1 MRFWNYATGTP
12 WAMTEP
18 SLDTVLTIA
27 KREQD
32 SIEAI
37 TERLGRPLEHSH
49 QITMY
54 GQTAVLPVTGPLFRY
69 ANLFTAIS
77 GATSYEVLASELGQ
91 ALDNPA
97 VQSIILDIDSP
108 GGEVNGCAELANLIY
123 QSRERK
129 PIIAYCSG
137 DAASGAYWIA
147 SSCERIVISETASLG
162 SIGVVG
168 IYKRSNDAEQFE
180 IVSSQS
186 PFKRLNPQD
195 EGDRARLQSRI
206 DALAEIFISAV
217 AKHRGL
223 DPPTVKA
230 QFGQGDLLIG
240 AQAVTQGLADS
251 ISTLD
256 QTLQALNNQ
265 QTYESSP
272 ATAQGFLVPNALSN
286 CLSKKEADMPDKH
299 NRQPQSGTTP
309 EASGSVDPKA
319 SLSLSNLKAD
329 HPQLIQALH
338 EEWTQAN
345 AGTVHTQSIEAGRQ
359 KERER
364 IAAILDSDTAEG
376 RESLARHLAFATDM
390 SVDMATAAMSAA
402 PKQSTSPASHTSGF
416 ESAMAQM
423 NNPAIEPADESASDD
438 ADKIAQRIARYS
450 RGGAL

>member
-1 MRFWNYATGTP
+1 
-12 WAMTEP
+12 MTAP

-32 SIEAI
+32 SIEAV

-77 GATSYEVLASELGQ
+77 GATSYEVLARELGQ
-91 ALDNPA
+91 ALDNPE

-123 QSRERK
+123 QARERK

-168 IYKRSNDAEQFE
+168 IYRRSNDAEQFE

-186 PFKRLNPQD
+186 PYKRLDPQD

-240 AQAVTQGLADS
+240 AQAVAQGLADS
-251 ISTLD
+251 INTLD

-265 QTYESSP
+265 NSDESSP
-272 ATAQGFLVPNALSN
+272 ATAQGFLVSN
-286 CLSKKEADMPDKH
+286 VSSNSLSKKEANMPDQH
-299 NRQPQSGTTP
+299 NRQPQSGTIL

-319 SLSLSNLKAD
+319 SLSLSTLKSD
-329 HPQLIQALH
+329 HPQLVQALH
-338 EEWTQAN
+338 EEWTQAS
-345 AGTVHTQSIEAGRQ
+345 ATAVHTQSIEAGRQ
-359 KERER
+359 QERER

-402 PKQSTSPASHTSGF
+402 PKQSASPLSHTSGF

-438 ADKIAQRIARYS
+438 ADNIAQRIARYS

>member
-77 GATSYEVLASELGQ
+77 GATSYEVLARELGQ

-123 QSRERK
+123 QARERK

-186 PFKRLNPQD
+186 PYKRLDPQD

-206 DALAEIFISAV
+206 DALADIFIGAV

-240 AQAVTQGLADS
+240 AQAVSQDLADS

-256 QTLQALNNQ
+256 QTLQELNNQ
-265 QTYESSP
+265 QSYESSP
-272 ATAQGFLVPNALSN
+272 ATAQGFLVSN
-286 CLSKKEADMPDKH
+286 SLSKKEADMPDQH
-299 NRQPQSGTTP
+299 NRQPQPGKTL

-338 EEWTQAN
+338 EEWTHAN
-345 AGTVHTQSIEAGRQ
+345 AAAVHTQSIEAGRQ
-359 KERER
+359 QERER
-364 IAAILDSDTAEG
+364 IAAILDSDPAEG

-402 PKQSTSPASHTSGF
+402 PKQSASPVNHTSGF

-423 NNPAIEPADESASDD
+423 NNPAIEPSTENASDD
-438 ADKIAQRIARYS
+438 ADNIAQRIARYS

>member
-77 GATSYEVLASELGQ
+77 GATSYEVLARELGQ

-251 ISTLD
+251 ISTLA
-256 QTLQALNNQ
+256 QTLQELNNQ
-265 QTYESSP
+265 QSCESSP
-272 ATAQGFLVPNALSN
+272 ATAQGFLVSN
-286 CLSKKEADMPDKH
+286 FSSKKEADMPDQH
-299 NRQPQSGTTP
+299 NRQPQPGTTL

-319 SLSLSNLKAD
+319 SLSLSTLKAD

-345 AGTVHTQSIEAGRQ
+345 AGAVHTQSIESGRQ
-359 KERER
+359 QERER
-364 IAAILDSDTAEG
+364 IAAILDSDPAEG

-402 PKQSTSPASHTSGF
+402 PKQSASPVSQTSGF

-423 NNPAIEPADESASDD
+423 NNPAIEPADESALDD
-438 ADKIAQRIARYS
+438 ADNIAQRIARYS

>member
-1 MRFWNYATGTP
+1 MSFWNYATGTP

-27 KREQD
+27 RREQD

-37 TERLGRPLEHSH
+37 TARLGRPLEHSH
-49 QITMY
+49 QTTMY

-69 ANLFTAIS
+69 ANLFTTIS
-77 GATSYEVLASELGQ
+77 GATSYEVLARELGQ
-91 ALDNPA
+91 ALDNPE

-123 QSRERK
+123 QARERK

-186 PFKRLNPQD
+186 PYKRLDPQD

-206 DALAEIFISAV
+206 DALAEIFIGAV

-223 DPPTVKA
+223 DPPTVKT

-240 AQAVTQGLADS
+240 AHAVAQGLADS
-251 ISTLD
+251 ISSLD
-256 QTLQALNNQ
+256 QTLQELNNQ

-272 ATAQGFLVPNALSN
+272 ATALGFLSSN
-286 CLSKKEADMPDKH
+286 KEADMPDQH
-299 NRQPQSGTTP
+299 NRQPQSGTTL
-309 EASGSVDPKA
+309 EANGSDDPKA

-359 KERER
+359 QERDR

-402 PKQSTSPASHTSGF
+402 PKQSTSPVSHTSGF

-438 ADKIAQRIARYS
+438 ADNIAQRIARYS

>member
-77 GATSYEVLASELGQ
+77 GATSYEVLACELGQ

-123 QSRERK
+123 QARERK

-168 IYKRSNDAEQFE
+168 IYKRSNDTEQFE

-186 PFKRLNPQD
+186 PYKRLDPQD

-230 QFGQGDLLIG
+230 QFGEGDLLIG
-240 AQAVTQGLADS
+240 AKAVAQGLADS
-251 ISTLD
+251 ISTLA
-256 QTLQALNNQ
+256 QTLQELNNQ
-265 QTYESSP
+265 QSCESSP
-272 ATAQGFLVPNALSN
+272 ATAQGFLVSN
-286 CLSKKEADMPDKH
+286 FSSKKEADMPDQH
-299 NRQPQSGTTP
+299 NRQPQPGTTL

-319 SLSLSNLKAD
+319 SLSLSTLKAD

-345 AGTVHTQSIEAGRQ
+345 AGAVHTQSIESGRQ
-359 KERER
+359 QERER
-364 IAAILDSDTAEG
+364 IAAILDSDPAEG

-402 PKQSTSPASHTSGF
+402 PKQSASPVSQTSGF

-423 NNPAIEPADESASDD
+423 NNPAIEPADESALDD
-438 ADKIAQRIARYS
+438 ADNIAQRIARYS

>member
-77 GATSYEVLASELGQ
+77 GATSYEVLARELGQ
-91 ALDNPA
+91 ALDNPV

-123 QSRERK
+123 QARERK

-147 SSCERIVISETASLG
+147 SSCERIVISETAALG

-168 IYKRSNDAEQFE
+168 IYKRSNDTEQFE

-186 PFKRLNPQD
+186 PYKRLDPQD

-206 DALAEIFISAV
+206 DALAEIFIGAV

-240 AQAVTQGLADS
+240 AQAVAPGLADS

-256 QTLQALNNQ
+256 QTLQELNNQ

-272 ATAQGFLVPNALSN
+272 ATAQGFLVSN
-286 CLSKKEADMPDKH
+286 FSSKKEADMPDQH
-299 NRQPQSGTTP
+299 NRQPQSGTTT

-319 SLSLSNLKAD
+319 SLSLNNLKAD

-338 EEWTQAN
+338 DEWTQAN
-345 AGTVHTQSIEAGRQ
+345 AGAVHNQSIEAGRQ
-359 KERER
+359 QERER

-376 RESLARHLAFATDM
+376 RESLARHLAFSTDM
-390 SVDMATAAMSAA
+390 SLDMATAAMSAA
-402 PKQSTSPASHTSGF
+402 PKQSSSPVSHASGF

-438 ADKIAQRIARYS
+438 ADNIAQRIARYS

>member
-27 KREQD
+27 RREQD

-37 TERLGRPLEHSH
+37 TERLGRPLEHCH

-77 GATSYEVLASELGQ
+77 GATSYEVLARELGQ

-123 QSRERK
+123 KARERK

-137 DAASGAYWIA
+137 DAASGAYWIT

-186 PFKRLNPQD
+186 PYKRLDPQD

-206 DALAEIFISAV
+206 DALAEIFIGAV

-240 AQAVTQGLADS
+240 AQAVAQGLADS

-256 QTLQALNNQ
+256 QTLQALNHQ

-272 ATAQGFLVPNALSN
+272 ATAQGFLLSN
-286 CLSKKEADMPDKH
+286 FSSSNMEADMPDQHK
-299 NRQPQSGTTP
+299 RQPQSGATP
-309 EASGSVDPKA
+309 EANGSVDPKA
-319 SLSLSNLKAD
+319 SLSLSTLKAN
-329 HPQLIQALH
+329 HPQLVQALN

-359 KERER
+359 QERDR

-390 SVDMATAAMSAA
+390 SADMATAAMTAA
-402 PKQSTSPASHTSGF
+402 PKESISPVSHSSGF

-438 ADKIAQRIARYS
+438 ADNIAQRIARYS
-450 RGGAL
+450 RGGTL